1 MKLPLFLSSDLFAKK
16 SKSAATISKKAA
28 AIANPHDQLRS
39 SEIVTNDSEKKPAF
53 KSGSQAAYYY
63 YRPQRSYG
71 KVMFLHLPVILFT
84 GGCLPTG
91 RHPPGRTPPLG
102 RHPSADT
109 PWADT
114 PPGQT
119 PPHWAAQSL
128 SRHPR
133 QPPRADIP
141 WADIPLGRH
150 SPGRHP
156 LWQTTPTPGQTLSP
170 LFRAAE

>member
-1 MKLPLFLSSDLFAKK
+1 MILFLSSDLFAKK

-39 SEIVTNDSEKKPAF
+39 SEIVTNDSEKKTAF

-84 GGCLPTG
+84 GGRLPTG
-91 RHPPGRTPPLG
+91 RHPLGQTPPLG
-102 RHPSADT
+102 RHLPWADIPPGQT
-109 PWADT
+109 LPGKTPPQADNPHPWADT

-119 PPHWAAQSL
+119 
-128 SRHPR
+128 
-133 QPPRADIP
+133 
-141 WADIPLGRH
+141 
-150 SPGRHP
+150 
-156 LWQTTPTPGQTLSP
+156 SP